1 MVDNASFVR
10 IEFWMTKL
18 GIKDHQLIIY
28 AIIHGFSRD
37 GHCYTGSQRYFRE
50 WTGKAKSTVIEAL
63 NDMKKR
69 GLIVVKK
76 VCIDGKFYN
85 VYYTVE
91 SRKPESERLI
101 NQNPSKIISPDIW
114 SEIQTGPETGPD
126 RSENQTTQVQK
137 SDQVGPKSG
146 HNNIANKIDYIAV
159 DSMEVALE
167 SEEDFADS
175 AVAALITKKI
185 NEQFKSVNVFDK
197 KFVGEIEKAIL
208 DAGMTDNLIG
218 SYLDSVYERTI
229 SKNPSSIPGLY
240 RKLAAA
246 PDVIQNFMMHLP
258 KKQEIKMIVCP
269 VCGKE
274 IPKTN
279 YLCPVCGTDI
289 LDFGNVE
296 KVQFKKA
303 IFNLSDEEKISLEN
317 ELYEVVGNISLSDFR
332 NPQVI
337 NEREEKT
344 RLVYAK
350 YGIKYVAA

>member
-1 MVDNASFVR
+1 MADNASFVR
-10 IEFWMTKL
+10 LEFWMTKL
-18 GIKDHQLIIY
+18 SLSNPQLIIY

-37 GHCYTGSQRYFRE
+37 GNCYSGSQRYFRE
-50 WTGKAKSTVIEAL
+50 WTGKSKSTVIEAL

-69 GLIVVKK
+69 GFIVVKK

-114 SEIQTGPETGPD
+114 SEIQTGPETGPT

-137 SDQVGPKSG
+137 SDQVGPKTG

-159 DSMEVALE
+159 DSMEVAVE

-175 AVAALITKKI
+175 AAAALITKKI
-185 NEQFKSVNVFDK
+185 NEQFKSITVFDK

-218 SYLDSVYERTI
+218 NYLDSVYERTI

-258 KKQEIKMIVCP
+258 KKQEIKMITCP

-279 YLCPVCGTDI
+279 YICPVCGTETM
-289 LDFGNVE
+289 DFENEE
-296 KVQFKKA
+296 KVQFNKA
-303 IFNLSDEEKISLEN
+303 VFNLSEEEKIGLEN
-317 ELYEVVGNISLSDFR
+317 ELSEVVGTINLFDFR
-332 NPQVI
+332 NPQLMK
-337 NEREEKT
+337 EREEKT

-350 YGIKYVAA
+350 FGIKYVA